1 MKATQH
7 LPLANALRNRVLTLA
22 TALFLTLG
30 SLAPL
35 TAQAGAPSSGVPFVN
50 VLADA
55 RKVAELNSGWKIFK
69 VQGQSME
76 PHFGGNS
83 LLLAAHTEFKDLRTG
98 MLVVY
103 KDATGDLVAHRI
115 IESTAQGW
123 IAKGF
128 NNDKVDPNLV
138 TGDNLQGVVFGIF
151 NYKSGTD
158 NNFAQTDTQN
168 NLPVAFA
175 KTY

>member
-7 LPLANALRNRVLTLA
+7 LLAGNSLRNRILSLA
-22 TALFLTLG
+22 TALCLTLG
-30 SLAPL
+30 ALAPL
-35 TAQAGAPSSGVPFVN
+35 AAHAGAPSSGVPFAD

-55 RKVAELNSGWKIFK
+55 RKVAELNTGWKVFK
-69 VQGQSME
+69 VEGQSML
-76 PHFGGNS
+76 PHFGENS
-83 LLLAAHTEFKDLRTG
+83 LLLAARTDFKALRAG

-103 KDATGDLVAHRI
+103 KDGTGDLVAHRI
-115 IESTAQGW
+115 IECTAQGW

-128 NNDKVDPNLV
+128 NNDKVDPGLV
-138 TGDNLQGVVFGIF
+138 TSDNLQGVVFGIF

-158 NNFAQTDTQN
+158 QLALADARNNP
-168 NLPVAFA
+168 PVAFA